1 MKNPSAYD
9 KLVAE
14 IDEATREGRLSTP
27 HLKYSEAVKLPYLV
41 GCCKEGMRLHPSVGL
56 SLPRYVPEG
65 GKVIAGRFFPAGT
78 KIGVSAPVVHL
89 NKSIFGPD
97 AAAFN
102 PERWLHDSES
112 AAIMD
117 RYMFQFGAG
126 SRTCIGKNVS
136 SSFPGMISVHLA
148 EKYTLDIN
156 CGNP

>member
-1 MKNPSAYD
+1 
-9 KLVAE
+9 
-14 IDEATREGRLSTP
+14 
-27 HLKYSEAVKLPYLV
+27 
-41 GCCKEGMRLHPSVGL
+41 MRLHPSVGL